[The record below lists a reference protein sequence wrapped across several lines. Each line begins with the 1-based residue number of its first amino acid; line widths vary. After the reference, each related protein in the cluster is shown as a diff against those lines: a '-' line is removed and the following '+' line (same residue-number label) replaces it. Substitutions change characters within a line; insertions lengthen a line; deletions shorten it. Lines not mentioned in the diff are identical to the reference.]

1 MLDSLLQLDARRL
14 VAAVLLVDLVELPN
28 VLLRLLLE
36 FQDQP
41 LHFHLVFVQLLLHDR
56 LLPGDF
62 PILCLK
68 LLDGLSLLVELLL
81 ECLLV
86 PPQLL
91 GEHILLHLELL
102 DPLPVPTGLVLKH
115 LVSCVKSYVV
125 FLKLLILLD

>member
-1 MLDSLLQLDARRL
+1 M
-14 VAAVLLVDLVELPN
+14 DLVELPD

-41 LHFHLVFVQLLLHDR
+41 LHFHLVLVQLLLHDR
-56 LLPGDF
+56 LLPGDL
-62 PILCLK
+62 PVLRLK
-68 LLDGLSLLVELLL
+68 LLDCLPLLVELLL

-86 PPQLL
+86 PPKLL
-91 GEHILLHLELL
+91 GEQVLLHLELL
-102 DPLPVPTGLVLKH
+102 DSLAVPAGLVLKH